1 MLKVKWGVLGTANV
15 ASWGAIPGM
24 KKAESCELY
33 AIAGRDIKKAEKFK
47 NEFAFQKAY
56 GSYDELLAD
65 PNVQAVYIPLP
76 NSLHVEWVKK
86 ALRARKH
93 VLCEKPMG
101 LNAMETVEMFKIA
114 EENKVILME
123 AYAYLHSPYIKSL
136 KDDIESGIIG
146 EIDYIDTAFITQG
159 YKEDIRLHRELGGG
173 AMYDL
178 GCYCTTMILS
188 LVESTPTFVRAN
200 AEYSDQ
206 GVDLMTSGLIRFD
219 NGVRA
224 TFDVGMI
231 LGINTDARYDR
242 LYIHGSKGSIRSEV
256 EYNKAG
262 NASYRIYTM
271 YGVTE
276 RQLQIP
282 NNYSLEIEQLSKCIL
297 YGDEPEIT
305 PEFSILNAVLMD
317 KVFEKMGY
325 HYYDDDEDNP
335 DGIEIIR
342 EAKHKDTAPEE
353 KKVSPEFMALQNK
366 ESEVNAAKEKIAE
379 YAAALE
385 SFSDEDEV
393 KPVLEDIKLEEAEPE
408 EEYDEAEDD
417 ITEVL
422 TADKKP
428 GKAGSDDFD
437 DTTLEFL

>member
-24 KKAESCELY
+24 KKADSCELY

-76 NSLHVEWVKK
+76 NSLHAEWVKK
-86 ALRARKH
+86 ALKARKH

-136 KDDIESGIIG
+136 TADIESGIIG

-188 LVESTPTFVRAN
+188 LVDSAPIFVRAN

-231 LGINTDARYDR
+231 LGENSDSRYDR

-262 NASYRIYTM
+262 NATYRIYTM
-271 YGVTE
+271 YGMTE

-317 KVFEKMGY
+317 KVLEKMGY

-342 EAKHKDTAPEE
+342 EAKNKKPESEE
-353 KKVSPEFMALQNK
+353 KKVSPEFVALQNK

-385 SFSDEDEV
+385 NFSDEGEAQ
-393 KPVLEDIKLEEAEPE
+393 KPVLEEIKLEAAPE
-408 EEYDEAEDD
+408 EDYDEAEDD

-428 GKAGSDDFD
+428 GKASNDDFD
-437 DTTLEFL
+437 ESTLEFL